1 MNRFVARVLMMI
13 ALALLPAPA
22 LALATPQEVL
32 RDTIRQD
39 GLLPVHVDR
48 DGGRNI
54 LSLPAPDAEGI
65 SGRFIYVA
73 SLETGL
79 GSAQLGL
86 DRALSR
92 GSRLLVFRRVG
103 KKIVAEIE
111 NSRVRATGAPVSEQE
126 GVRRSFAYSTIW
138 MGDVAAE
145 TADGRLLVDV
155 AGLLTRDDMDIAR
168 ALREQDNGDY
178 RLIPEL
184 SVADT
189 NFVRVFPRNIELR
202 GRITFTSARPGP
214 EVGNIVPVNGNAS
227 FIVRHSLIALPEAG
241 YQPRR
246 FDPRAG
252 TFGSQVVDFAAPLGS
267 SVVYELA
274 NRFRLE
280 KLDPAASRSR
290 VRNPITFYIDTA
302 APEPIR
308 TALFEGTSWWR
319 EAFEAAGYIDA
330 FRVEML
336 PEGVDPLD
344 IRYNVVNW
352 VNRATRGWSYGQ
364 VIEDPR
370 TGEIIKGQVLLGSLR
385 VRQDMLIFQALVG
398 AGLTASGAPNDPVAA
413 ALARIRQLAAHEVGH
428 ALGLSH
434 NFASSI
440 QGRYSVMDYPAPRV
454 RLVDG
459 ALDLSDAYGVGVGRW
474 DLFAVDWLY
483 GAATD
488 SEAGSIMAR
497 GMAEGL
503 RFVGDDD
510 ARPVDAAHPVGSLWD
525 DFADPVA
532 ELRRMMEVR
541 AVAVDRFGP
550 DAIRA
555 GEPLSGLR
563 RAFVPIWLLHRY
575 QVAAAAKLV
584 GGVDYRYAVA
594 GDGTGQPIA
603 TAPAAQ
609 RQAIDALI
617 DTLSP
622 AALTVPADLV
632 PQLSVGWSGNGDR
645 QTDIEIFPTAGGPV
659 FDPLAA
665 TEVGT
670 MVTLAELLAP
680 ERLNRLE
687 LQNQAEPS
695 SPAAHELLER
705 LIENVFAF
713 HGLDSSTSAVK
724 RRIATTT
731 ALALARTQ
739 RDPALSPTLSLAL
752 SERIRRLADDLARP
766 SGNNVHSDW
775 SRGLGRLLTD
785 EDALQRVI
793 SDQRRL
799 PRIPPGMPIGAADGD
814 GIGY

>member
-1 MNRFVARVLMMI
+1 MNRRPARILMTI

-32 RDTIRQD
+32 QNTVRQD

-48 DGGRNI
+48 NNGRVI

-65 SGRFIYVA
+65 AGRFIYVA

-79 GSAQLGL
+79 GSAALGL

-111 NSRVRATGAPVSEQE
+111 NPRFRASGAPPQEQE

-138 MGDVAAE
+138 MNDIAAE
-145 TADGRLLVDV
+145 TSDGRLLVDIS
-155 AGLLTRDDMDIAR
+155 GLLTRDDMDIAR

-178 RLIPEL
+178 RLVPEL
-184 SVADT
+184 SVADV

-202 GRITFTSARPGP
+202 GRITFASARPGP
-214 EVGNIVPVNGNAS
+214 EVSNIVPVNGNAS
-227 FIVRHSLIALPEAG
+227 FIVRHSLIALPDAG

-267 SVVYELA
+267 SVVYEMA

-280 KLDPAASRSR
+280 KVDPGATRSR

-308 TALFEGTSWWR
+308 TALLEGTGWWR

-385 VRQDMLIFQALVG
+385 VRQDMLIFQGLVG
-398 AGLTASGAPNDPVAA
+398 AGLTGSGGPNDPVAA

-434 NFASSI
+434 NFAASI
-440 QGRYSVMDYPAPRV
+440 QGRYSVMDYPAPRI

-459 ALDLSDAYGVGVGRW
+459 ALDLGDAYGIGIGPW
-474 DLFAVDWLY
+474 DRFAVNWLY
-483 GAATD
+483 GARTD
-488 SEAGSIMAR
+488 IEAQPIMAA
-497 GMAEGL
+497 GIAEGL

-510 ARPVDAAHPVGSLWD
+510 ARPADAAHPIGSLWD

-541 AVAVDRFGP
+541 AAAVAGFGP
-550 DAIRA
+550 GAISA

-575 QVAAAAKLV
+575 QLAAAAKLV
-584 GGVDYRYAVA
+584 GGLDYSYAVA
-594 GDGTGQPIA
+594 GDATGRASPVP
-603 TAPAAQ
+603 PAAQ

-622 AALTVPADLV
+622 EALTVPAGLV
-632 PQLSVGWSGNGDR
+632 PHLSAGWSGNNDR
-645 QTDIEIFPTAGGPV
+645 QTEIEIFPTAGGPV

-665 TEVGT
+665 TEIGA

-687 LQNQAEPS
+687 LQNQAEDS
-695 SPAAHELLER
+695 SPGAHELVDA
-705 LIENVFAF
+705 LIERVFAF
-713 HGLDSSTSAVK
+713 NGLNSSTAAVK

-731 ALALARTQ
+731 ALAMARAQ
-739 RDPALSPTLSLAL
+739 RDPTLSPTLSLTL
-752 SERIRRLADDLARP
+752 SERIRRLADDLSGP
-766 SGNNVHSDW
+766 SGNTMHSDW
-775 SRGLGRLLTD
+775 SRGLGRLLNDD
-785 EDALQRVI
+785 EALQRVLG
-793 SDQRRL
+793 DQRRL
-799 PRIPPGMPIGAADGD
+799 PRIPPGMPIGAGE
-814 GIGY
+814 GEGPGF

>member
-1 MNRFVARVLMMI
+1 MNRCLAFILMMI
-13 ALALLPAPA
+13 AAALLPAPA

-32 RDTIRQD
+32 QNTVRQD

-48 DGGRNI
+48 DGGRII
-54 LSLPAPDAEGI
+54 LSLPTPDADGMV
-65 SGRFIYVA
+65 GRFIYVA

-79 GSAQLGL
+79 GSASLGL

-103 KKIVAEIE
+103 KKLVAEIE
-111 NSRVRATGAPVSEQE
+111 NPRFRASGASVQEQE

-138 MGDVAAE
+138 MADIAAE
-145 TADGRLLVDV
+145 TADGRLLVDIS
-155 AGLLTRDDMDIAR
+155 GLLTRDDMDITR

-178 RLIPEL
+178 RLVPEL

-202 GRITFTSARPGP
+202 GRITFASARPGP
-214 EVGNIVPVNGNAS
+214 EVNNIAPVNGNAS
-227 FIVRHSLIALPEAG
+227 FVVRHSLIALPEAG

-280 KLDPAASRSR
+280 KVDPGAERSR
-290 VRNPITFYIDTA
+290 VHNPITFYIDTA

-308 TALFEGTSWWR
+308 TVLFEGTAWWR
-319 EAFEAAGYIDA
+319 EAFDAAGYIDA

-336 PEGVDPLD
+336 PEGADPLD

-385 VRQDMLIFQALVG
+385 VRQDMLIFQGLVG
-398 AGLTASGAPNDPVAA
+398 AGQTNNNGPNDPVAA

-434 NFASSI
+434 NFAASI

-459 ALDLSDAYGVGVGRW
+459 VLDLGDAYGAGIGRW
-474 DLFAVDWLY
+474 DRFAVDWLY
-483 GAATD
+483 GARTD
-488 SEAGSIMAR
+488 AEAQPILAAA
-497 GMAEGL
+497 MAEGL

-510 ARPVDAAHPVGSLWD
+510 ARPTDAAHPIGSLWD

-541 AVAVDRFGP
+541 AAAVTRFGP
-550 DAIRA
+550 DAIRG

-575 QVAAAAKLV
+575 QLAAAAKLV
-584 GGVDYRYAVA
+584 GGLDYSYAVA
-594 GDGTGQPIA
+594 GDNTGRA
-603 TAPAAQ
+603 SSVPAVAQ

-622 AALTVPADLV
+622 AALTVPAALV
-632 PQLSVGWSGNGDR
+632 PHLSAGWSGNNDR

-659 FDPLAA
+659 FDPMAA
-665 TEVGT
+665 TEIGA
-670 MVTLAELLAP
+670 MVTLTELLAP

-687 LQNQAEPS
+687 LQNQADPS
-695 SPAAHELLER
+695 SPSAHELVDA
-705 LIENVFAF
+705 LIEAAFAF
-713 HGLDSSTSAVK
+713 HGLDASTAAVK

-739 RDPALSPTLSLAL
+739 RDPTLSPTLSLGL
-752 SERIRRLADDLARP
+752 SERVRRLAGDLSEP
-766 SGNNVHSDW
+766 SGNATHSDW
-775 SRGLGRLLTD
+775 SRGLARLLND
-785 EDALQRVI
+785 EEALQRVLA
-793 SDQRRL
+793 DQRRL
-799 PRIPPGMPIGAADGD
+799 PRIPPGMPIGAAEGD
-814 GIGY
+814 GPGF

>member
-1 MNRFVARVLMMI
+1 MKQGLVRLLLLL
-13 ALALLPAPA
+13 ALAALPAPL

-32 RDTIRQD
+32 QGTERQD

-48 DGGRNI
+48 RGGRVI
-54 LSLPAPDAEGI
+54 LSLPAPDSEGI

-73 SLETGL
+73 ALETGL

-103 KKIVAEIE
+103 RKVLAEIE
-111 NSRVRATGAPVSEQE
+111 NPRFRATGAPESEQE

-138 MGDVAAE
+138 TGDIAAE
-145 TADGRLLVDV
+145 TPDGRLLVDV
-155 AGLLTRDDMDIAR
+155 ASLLTRDDMNIAQ

-178 RLIPEL
+178 RLVPEL

-189 NFVRVFPRNIELR
+189 NFVRVFPRNIELQ
-202 GRITFTSARPGP
+202 GRLTFVSNRPGP
-214 EVGNIVPVNGNAS
+214 EVNNIAPVTGNAS
-227 FIVRHSLIALPEAG
+227 FLVRHSLIALPESG

-252 TFGSQVVDFAAPLGS
+252 VFGTQVVDFSAPLGNS
-267 SVVYELA
+267 IVYELA

-280 KLDPAASRSR
+280 NIDPNAPRSR

-308 TALFEGTSWWR
+308 TALYEGTLWWR
-319 EAFEAAGYIDA
+319 DAFEAAGLIDA

-385 VRQDMLIFQALVG
+385 VRQDMLIFQGLVG
-398 AGLTASGAPNDPVAA
+398 AAQTGSGGLNDPVAA

-428 ALGLSH
+428 ALGLAH
-434 NFASSI
+434 NFAASI

-459 ALDLSDAYGVGVGRW
+459 QLDLSDAYGVGLGRW
-474 DLFAVDWLY
+474 DRFAVDWLY
-483 GAATD
+483 GARTD
-488 SEAGSIMAR
+488 SEAQPKMAAAI
-497 GMAEGL
+497 AEGL

-510 ARPVDAAHPVGSLWD
+510 ARPVDAAHPIGSLWD
-525 DFADPVA
+525 DYADPAA

-550 DAIRA
+550 QALRA

-563 RAFVPIWLLHRY
+563 RAFVPIWLMHRY
-575 QVAAAAKLV
+575 QVSAAAKLV
-584 GGVDYRYAVA
+584 GGLDYSYAVN
-594 GDGTGQPIA
+594 GDGTGRA
-603 TAPAAQ
+603 TPVPAVAQ
-609 RQAIDALI
+609 RQALDTLI
-617 DTLSP
+617 ATLSP
-622 AALTVPADLV
+622 EALTVPAGLV
-632 PQLSVGWSGNGDR
+632 PQLSAGWSGNADR

-665 TEVGT
+665 TEVGA
-670 MVTLAELLAP
+670 MVTLTDLLAP

-687 LQNQAEPS
+687 LQNQADASQPS
-695 SPAAHELLER
+695 AQELFDR

-713 HGLDSSTSAVK
+713 HGLDASTAAVK

-752 SERIRRLADDLARP
+752 SERIRRLATDLSRP
-766 SGNNVHSDW
+766 PGNEIQTDW
-775 SRGLGRLLTD
+775 SRGLSRLLLD
-785 EDALQRVI
+785 EEALQRVI
-793 SDQRRL
+793 TDQRRL
-799 PRIPPGMPIGAADGD
+799 PRIPPGMPIG
-814 GIGY
+814 